1 LFTVCGP
8 NSSHCNLP
16 FLFSKKNNLP
26 AIFGVTLRWRVI
38 YLFLFFFSWL
48 NLFFI
53 KIYLFL
59 FYYVIMLKKILF

>member
-26 AIFGVTLRWRVI
+26 AIFGVTLRWRVFFYFI
-38 YLFLFFFSWL
+38 FYFIFFFCSWL

-53 KIYLFL
+53 KI
-59 FYYVIMLKKILF
+59 